1 MRTFGTYHQKF
12 AIVKA
17 GDERFGYCG
26 GIDLNPNRLDDA
38 RHLAVGPYHDVHA
51 LVRGPAVRD
60 LELSFHERWERDGG
74 GAALAFE
81 PAAEGTPAAAGGD
94 AVQVARTYFKAANA
108 SRALAFAP
116 DGDRTIADT
125 LLRAIG
131 EAREFISIEDQYF
144 TLGTGYD
151 YREAL
156 LAKVREGE
164 IHTLLITLPAIGD
177 QPFGELVRS
186 GFIADLRTADAAAGG
201 GIVRIGYPRR
211 HYTLPDNEL
220 RAASGRLVLMR
231 ALDASGGVDPT
242 IALGPKQRLP
252 QVPFWLAV
260 EGELMYAFD
269 ESTAPNPDPE
279 NAKLFSVVRGADT
292 HLVRGG
298 AGAEGSRTRTHPKDA
313 AATVVD
319 LASIYVHAKT
329 MIVDDVFTCI
339 GSANVNR
346 RGHFHDGEINIF
358 TVPQALKTARRTR
371 SRRCDA
377 GCGPSCSTCRSRPRN
392 RCSRTRS
399 PRARLFDR
407 SPLLGNRFTDIEAY
421 PTHLMF
427 GATSADGLVQDV
439 LKAILVTTPVVLDH
453 AALYR
458 AVIDPTSAVESA

>member
-1 MRTFGTYHQKF
+1 MMPATSRSGRTTTSTRSSAGPPCATSSCPSGS
-12 AIVKA
+12 AGSATAARRRWRSSRRPKA
-17 GDERFGYCG
+17 R
-26 GIDLNPNRLDDA
+26 R
-38 RHLAVGPYHDVHA
+38 R
-51 LVRGPAVRD
+51 
-60 LELSFHERWERDGG
+60 
-74 GAALAFE
+74 
-81 PAAEGTPAAAGGD
+81 AAGGD

-116 DGDRTIADT
+116 DGDRTISDT

-131 EAREFISIEDQYF
+131 EAREFISIEDQYL
-144 TLGTGYD
+144 TLETGYD

-358 TVPQALKTARRTR
+358 TVPQALKAARENPVAALRRRLWAELLDLPLATAQPLLE
-371 SRRCDA
+371 DPLA
-377 GCGPSCSTCRSRPRN
+377 A
-392 RCSRTRS
+392 
-399 PRARLFDR
+399 ARLFDR

-458 AVIDPTSAVESA
+458 AVVDPTSAVESA